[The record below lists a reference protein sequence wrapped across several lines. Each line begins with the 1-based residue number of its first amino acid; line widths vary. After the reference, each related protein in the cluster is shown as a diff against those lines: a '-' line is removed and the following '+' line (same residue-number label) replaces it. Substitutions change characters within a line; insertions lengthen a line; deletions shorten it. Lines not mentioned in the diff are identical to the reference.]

1 MYGFNITWILHQ
13 IFMYC
18 KAILAIPSSNPLLL
32 NWWTNWPI
40 NDCHVSNLNRWQ
52 FSPVLISTYIIFPL
66 MLHKIEILL
75 GVCQKVHFIFVD
87 LFYKARQFCTFINQQ
102 ELRKILLA
110 KNEFQFTVY
119 MCVCIKWVYYLS
131 RVIFL
136 FCYHRIYIIGWLKIQ
151 ENL

>member
-13 IFMYC
+13 IFKYC
-18 KAILAIPSSNPLLL
+18 NKMKLVAGYISDSLIQSPPT
-32 NWWTNWPI
+32 WWTIWPI
-40 NDCHVSNLNRWQ
+40 NDIHVSNLNWWQ
-52 FSPVLISTYIIFPL
+52 FPRVLISTYVIFPL

-131 RVIFL
+131 RVIF
-136 FCYHRIYIIGWLKIQ
+136 FCL
-151 ENL
+151 LA